1 MKWIILGIVVCALF
15 LSIYNCIEN
24 IRTYNEYK
32 VFNENVKNWTLSLN
46 DEMKLALSQ
55 AAMSLLRDMD
65 QRIED
70 LKNNNEEEKLEKNEE
85 NSSSED

>member
-65 QRIED
+65 QKIDD
-70 LKNNNEEEKLEKNEE
+70 LNNNDNNLEENEE
-85 NSSSED
+85 SSSRED

>member
-15 LSIYNCIEN
+15 LSIYNCFEN

-32 VFNENVKNWTLSLN
+32 VFNENVKDWTLSLN

-65 QRIED
+65 QKIDD
-70 LKNNNEEEKLEKNEE
+70 LNNNDNNLEENEE
-85 NSSSED
+85 NSSRED